1 MAQDSTLL
9 SIFFYNLE
17 FNSYNQNL
25 NEIMYSE
32 VSNKFSYILLGSWLT
47 LSDDEFDW

>member
-32 VSNKFSYILLGSWLT
+32 VSNKFSYILLGRLT
-47 LSDDEFDW
+47 FSDDEFDW